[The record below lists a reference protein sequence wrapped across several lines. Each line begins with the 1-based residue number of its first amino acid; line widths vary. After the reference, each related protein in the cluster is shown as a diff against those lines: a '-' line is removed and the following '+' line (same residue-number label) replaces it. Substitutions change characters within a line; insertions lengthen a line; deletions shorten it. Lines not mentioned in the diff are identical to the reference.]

1 MDNLQDLLGKYSR
14 KEPRE
19 ITAIKQYIHEQF
31 HSDANVGMQGETIVV
46 TVHSAALANTL
57 RFQLSKMKE
66 VAETEK
72 RIILRI
78 G

>member
-1 MDNLQDLLGKYSR
+1 MDNLQDLLGKYNR
-14 KEPRE
+14 KEPSE
-19 ITAIKQYIHEQF
+19 ISALKQYIHDQF
-31 HSDANVGMQGETIVV
+31 HSDASIGLQGETIVI

-57 RFQLSKMKE
+57 RFQLSKMQ
-66 VAETEK
+66 AIADTEK

>member
-19 ITAIKQYIHEQF
+19 ITALKQYIHEQYQ
-31 HSDANVGMQGETIVV
+31 SEASVGFQGEAIVV

-57 RFQLSKMKE
+57 RYQMTKLKS
-66 VAETEK
+66 VAETKK

>member
-14 KEPRE
+14 KEPSE
-19 ITAIKQYIHEQF
+19 IAALKQYIHDQF
-31 HSDANVGMQGETIVV
+31 NSEANIGLQGEAIVI

-57 RFQLSKMKE
+57 RFQLPKLK
-66 VAETEK
+66 AAANTEK